1 MSIDG
6 FASPR
11 MTDEASMSETSARG
25 RKRRKLE
32 RQTSEK
38 RMRGTV
44 KMIYYTEKKRSLYD
58 YFQYVHYKCKLA
70 KVANKVQIDEHPV

>member
-11 MTDEASMSETSARG
+11 MTDEASMSETSSRG

-38 RMRGTV
+38 RIRGTV
-44 KMIYYTEKKRSLYD
+44 KMIYYTEKKRSLFD
-58 YFQYVHYKCKLA
+58 YFQYVMQQEA
-70 KVANKVQIDEHPV
+70 KFEVLTF